1 MTDDIKMY
9 LKKKEVAHVWLGKL
23 GKFVQHIVYCFILL
37 TEVVPF
43 SVVFRVY
50 DSDGNEYL
58 DSQVLTGTW

>member
-1 MTDDIKMY
+1 M
-9 LKKKEVAHVWLGKL
+9 AHVWLGKL

-37 TEVVPF
+37 LTAVVPF

-58 DSQVLTGTW
+58 DSQVLTGT